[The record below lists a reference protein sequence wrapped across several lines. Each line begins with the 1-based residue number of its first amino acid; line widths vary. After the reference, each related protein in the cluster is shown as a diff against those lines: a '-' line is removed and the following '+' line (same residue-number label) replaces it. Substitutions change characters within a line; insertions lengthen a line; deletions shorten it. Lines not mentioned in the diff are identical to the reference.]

1 MYSQTKYRSSRFSR
15 KEVTKFLKENKAEH
29 VCISKEHKFAVGGTI
44 SKKRQ
49 FYTEGNVEE
58 IVVGICRL
66 SPDIYIDKLVI

>member
-44 SKKRQ
+44 FKKR
-49 FYTEGNVEE
+49 
-58 IVVGICRL
+58 
-66 SPDIYIDKLVI
+66 